1 MQVLLSWPHLD
12 LPIEQFRGCYTCGCH
27 PVEQTCV
34 AVGSSYVWAGIDVD
48 HISTISMPS
57 YSAQLQMTD
66 KQCFDADRDFFMSA
80 KEAVDYGLID
90 GVISKPALLASQ
102 QSNGASH

>member
-1 MQVLLSWPHLD
+1 M
-12 LPIEQFRGCYTCGCH
+12 C
-27 PVEQTCV
+27 
-34 AVGSSYVWAGIDVD
+34 
-48 HISTISMPS
+48 IS
-57 YSAQLQMTD
+57 
-66 KQCFDADRDFFMSA
+66 ADRDFFMSA

>member
-1 MQVLLSWPHLD
+1 M
-12 LPIEQFRGCYTCGCH
+12 
-27 PVEQTCV
+27 
-34 AVGSSYVWAGIDVD
+34 SSC
-48 HISTISMPS
+48 ST
-57 YSAQLQMTD
+57 QLQMTD
-66 KQCFDADRDFFMSA
+66 KQGCLDADRDFFMSA